1 MEQLQDTVNNTS
13 DNQQQPT
20 KTLNNRNNVLYKR
33 RRLTNVLG
41 LLFAGFSILFG
52 LSFLGL
58 ILLKLFSAGGEALL
72 TMPIFTQD
80 TPSPNE
86 VGGLK
91 NAIVG
96 SIMITGL
103 GLVIGTP
110 IGIMAG
116 IYLAEFSD
124 KSWLGKATRF
134 MNDILLSAPSIVIG
148 LFIFALMVQGRSFS
162 GWAGSLALALLV
174 IPVVVRTTENMLRLV
189 PNTLREAAYALG
201 TPKWRLVSGV
211 TLRAAKTGVLTGVL
225 LAFARISGET
235 APLLFTALNNQFFS
249 TDMNQPMANLPNV
262 IYQLAAQPYEISNKL
277 AWAGALLVTLAV
289 LTLNILARLLSG
301 KEQASH

>member
-1 MEQLQDTVNNTS
+1 MNTTQTAQFAS
-13 DNQQQPT
+13 
-20 KTLNNRNNVLYKR
+20 RNNAIYKR
-33 RRLTNVLG
+33 RQLTNMLG
-41 LLFAGFSILFG
+41 LVFAGFSIFFG
-52 LSFLGL
+52 LIFLGL
-58 ILLKLFSAGGEALL
+58 ILIKLFSAGGHALL
-72 TMPIFTQD
+72 TMPIFTMD

-86 VGGLK
+86 VGGLR
-91 NAIVG
+91 NAIIG
-96 SIMITGL
+96 SIMVTGL

-116 IYLAEFSD
+116 IYLAEFSED
-124 KSWLGKATRF
+124 SLLGKVTRF

-148 LFIFALMVQGRSFS
+148 LFIFALMVQGRNFS

-201 TPKWRLVSGV
+201 TPKWKLVSSV

-235 APLLFTALNNQFFS
+235 APLLFTALNNQFYS
-249 TDMNQPMANLPNV
+249 VDMGQPIANLPNV
-262 IYQLAAQPYEISNKL
+262 IYQYASQPYPMSNQL
-277 AWAGALLVTLAV
+277 AWAGALLITLAV
-289 LTLNILARLLSG
+289 LTLNIIARALSG

>member
-1 MEQLQDTVNNTS
+1 MLEGKTMNTTQTAQFAS
-13 DNQQQPT
+13 
-20 KTLNNRNNVLYKR
+20 RNNAIYKR
-33 RRLTNVLG
+33 RQLTNMLG
-41 LLFAGFSILFG
+41 LVFAGFSIFFG
-52 LSFLGL
+52 LIFLGL
-58 ILLKLFSAGGEALL
+58 ILIKLFSAGGHALL
-72 TMPIFTQD
+72 TMPIFTMD

-86 VGGLK
+86 VGGLR
-91 NAIVG
+91 NAIIG
-96 SIMITGL
+96 SIMVTGL

-116 IYLAEFSD
+116 IYLAEFSEG
-124 KSWLGKATRF
+124 SWLGKVTRF

-148 LFIFALMVQGRSFS
+148 LFIFALMVQGRNFS

-201 TPKWRLVSGV
+201 TPKWKLVSSV

-235 APLLFTALNNQFFS
+235 APLLFTALNNQFYS
-249 TDMNQPMANLPNV
+249 VDMGQPIANLPNV
-262 IYQLAAQPYEISNKL
+262 IYQYASQPYPMSNQL
-277 AWAGALLVTLAV
+277 AWAGALLITLAV
-289 LTLNILARLLSG
+289 LTLNIIARALSG